1 MANRDILSDKVY
13 RSHALQRAIGCLG
26 SCRFAVFFHMIDLYM
41 NMFVTGLFIYVS
53 HEVLKQCGHPAI
65 MTRLLFIP
73 IAYFAFLEFAQIRY
87 DGLSYFVDVWNL
99 GDWTRIGFITTTT
112 CLMVALT
119 YESDPTECDST
130 SPKYGIPQY
139 LRLMIMFTGFV
150 SIFGFILSLRSIFL
164 PLAEFVGG
172 IGAVSIETN
181 ADHIVHSLF
190 IPSSH
195 IIRYSIF
202 HLNDSYLCT

>member
-1 MANRDILSDKVY
+1 MENRDILSDKVY

-53 HEVLKQCGHPAI
+53 HEVLKQRGHPVE
-65 MTRLLFIP
+65 TTLLFIP
-73 IAYFAFLEFAQIRY
+73 IAYFAFLEFSQIRY
-87 DGLSYFVDVWNL
+87 DGLSYFVNVWNL
-99 GDWTRIGFITTTT
+99 GDWTRIAFITTTT
-112 CLMVALT
+112 CLMVDVAF
-119 YESDPTECDST
+119 ESDPTKSDSENEG
-130 SPKYGIPQY
+130 YYIPQY

-172 IGAVSIETN
+172 IGAVCTQRKVH
-181 ADHIVHSLF
+181 HIIQFFS
-190 IPSSH
+190 PSSH
-195 IIRYSIF
+195 IF
-202 HLNDSYLCT
+202 